1 MGNNSD
7 LYPQW
12 FAARE
17 VLLHR
22 RDPYSAEVTA
32 EIQTAFYGRPLDPLN
47 SSDPADKEAFVYPL
61 YVVFLLA
68 PTVTLS
74 FATVAELFRWF
85 LLFAIAASVPVW
97 MRVVGCKLEILP
109 VISGMLLSVSSSAAI
124 NEYHQQNL
132 TALTVLLLAGAVA
145 AAAGKWFSLSGLLL
159 ALATIK
165 PQLSA
170 LVISYMLLWAV
181 SHWALGKR
189 LIGSFAAGLGIL
201 WAGSEGISPHWKR
214 GFVIALREYLRY
226 GRDPSILQVLF
237 PAAAADLATA
247 ALLVALV
254 LVCWKARNA
263 PVGSEDFGWALAWVV
278 TVTLAIVPKTAAYNQ
293 LLLIPALLLLLAQYQ
308 KVSQAGRFPR
318 ALVKAVLLC
327 LLWEWATALVLAL
340 ASIFIPATKLA
351 FVAHVPEYTSV
362 ALTPISLLAVIFG
375 TVATRRKAG
384 RISPA

>member
-68 PTVTLS
+68 PTVTTS
-74 FATVAELFRWF
+74 FATVAEIFRW
-85 LLFAIAASVPVW
+85 LVLFAIAASVPLW
-97 MRVVGCKLEILP
+97 MRAVGYRVGMLLA
-109 VISGMLLSVSSSAAI
+109 ISGMLLAVSSSPAI

-145 AAAGKWFSLSGLLL
+145 AAARKWFSLSGLLL

-170 LVISYMLLWAV
+170 LVIAYMLLWAV
-181 SHWALGKR
+181 SHWAQRKR
-189 LIGSFAAGLGIL
+189 LIGSFVAALGIL
-201 WAGSEGISPHWKR
+201 WAGSEAISPHWER

-237 PAAAADLATA
+237 PAPAADLATA

-278 TVTLAIVPKTAAYNQ
+278 TVTLTIVPKTAAYNQ

-308 KVSQAGRFPR
+308 KISQAGRFPR
-318 ALVKAVLLC
+318 ALAKAVLLC
-327 LLWEWATALVLAL
+327 LLWEWATALVLAVASLLVPAVSL
-340 ASIFIPATKLA
+340 AA
-351 FVAHVPEYTSV
+351 FAHVPEYTSV
-362 ALTPISLLAVIFG
+362 ALTPVSLLAVIVG
-375 TVATRRKAG
+375 TLAVRHQAG